1 MTGVGS
7 TGPVVTGPQEPVAVA
22 SRWPKGVRS
31 LGHWNFRVFWS
42 GQVVSLI
49 GTWMQSV
56 AQGWLV
62 LTLTNDPV
70 ALGVVAACQFVP
82 VLIFGLFAGVFADSL
97 PKRNSLVGT
106 QATALLLALVLGTLV
121 ATNTVQVWHV
131 YVLAVL
137 LGFVNALDM
146 PVRQSFVVEMVGRSD
161 IANAVALNSAAFNG
175 ARIIGPAIAGLLIGT
190 VGIAACFFINAASY
204 VAVIIGL
211 FLMHTNELHSPVRTA
226 MQRSLGGVVDQLVEG
241 LRYVRGTPT
250 VFIPILVLG
259 VVSTVALNLSVTIP
273 VLARDVIGGG
283 ADTYG
288 FLMAASGI
296 GSLSSALAIAFGQR
310 PTLRLMVMGAGS
322 IGVALILLGISHWL
336 PISLLLML
344 VLGWGVIAMAA
355 TTNTLIQ
362 LTVPDALR
370 GRVMSVYTTVFAG
383 STPIGG
389 LFAGTLAAIAGV
401 GVALIVGGALALLTA
416 LVASWR
422 VPGAGRR
429 SRVPLRRLATEDG

>member
-1 MTGVGS
+1 MTGSGS
-7 TGPVVTGPQEPVAVA
+7 TGPVVPGPQEPAA
-22 SRWPKGVRS
+22 LGSRWPKGIRS
-31 LGHWNFRVFWS
+31 LSHWNFRVFWT

-56 AQGWLV
+56 AQAWLV
-62 LTLTNDPV
+62 LVLTKDPI
-70 ALGVVAACQFVP
+70 ALGIVAACQFLP
-82 VLIFGLFAGVFADSL
+82 VLFFGLFAGVFADSL
-97 PKRNSLVGT
+97 PKRNALVGT
-106 QATALLLALVLGTLV
+106 QSAALVLALVLGTLV
-121 ATNTVQVWHV
+121 ATNSVQVWHV

-175 ARIIGPAIAGLLIGT
+175 ARIIGPAVAGLLIGT
-190 VGIAACFFINAASY
+190 VGIATCFFINAVSY
-204 VAVIIGL
+204 VAVIVGL
-211 FLMHTNELHSPVRTA
+211 FLMHSDELHSPVRTA
-226 MQRSLGGVVDQLVEG
+226 MQRSLGGVVGQLEEG
-241 LRYVRGTPT
+241 LRYVRRTPN
-250 VFIPILVLG
+250 VFIPIVVLG
-259 VVSTVALNLSVTIP
+259 IVSTVALNFSVTIP
-273 VLARDVIGGG
+273 VLARDVIGGD

-310 PTLRLMVMGAGS
+310 PTLRLLVVGAGA
-322 IGVALILLGISHWL
+322 IGVALMLLGISHWL
-336 PISLLLML
+336 PLSLLLML

-389 LFAGTLAAIAGV
+389 LFAGTLAATAGV

-429 SRVPLRRLATEDG
+429 SRDPLRRLAAEDG